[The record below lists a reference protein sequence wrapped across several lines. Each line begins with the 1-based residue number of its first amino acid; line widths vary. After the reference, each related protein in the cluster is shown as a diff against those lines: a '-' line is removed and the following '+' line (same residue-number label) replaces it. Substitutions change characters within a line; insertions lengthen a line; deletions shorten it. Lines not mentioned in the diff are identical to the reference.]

1 VFEYILKW
9 VTALDDSGPHGY
21 TPNADKKDR
30 MLTLPTPTTAL
41 VLVDLQ
47 QGIVPMPILAP
58 RSGTEAAATGIWLAE
73 KFRAARAPVVL
84 VNVAFASDFGDALK
98 QPVDRPMAH
107 PEGGFPA
114 NFSHLIEGL
123 YQPGDILVTKHQWGA
138 FYGTD
143 LDIQLRRRGVRTVV
157 LGGIA
162 TNIGVESTARQAHEH
177 AYDVVIAEDATTS
190 VSSEMHAFS
199 VNVIFPMLSRVVKA
213 DDIELKR

>member
-1 VFEYILKW
+1 
-9 VTALDDSGPHGY
+9 
-21 TPNADKKDR
+21 
-30 MLTLPTPTTAL
+30 MLTLSATTTAL
-41 VLVDLQ
+41 VLIDLQ
-47 QGIVPMPILAP
+47 QGIVPRPSLAP
-58 RSGTEAAATGIWLAE
+58 RSGVEAAATGIRLAE
-73 KFRAARAPVVL
+73 RFRTANAPVVL

-114 NFSHLIEGL
+114 NFSDLVEGL
-123 YQPGDILVTKHQWGA
+123 YHPTDMLVTKHQWGA

-143 LDIQLRRRGVRTVV
+143 LDVQLRRRGVRTVV

-177 AYDVVIAEDATTS
+177 AYDVIIAEDATTS

-199 VNVIFPMLSRVVKA
+199 INVIFPMLSRVVKA